1 MNTQDIVLLPGRRT
15 PFVEYNGAFRHLRAQ
30 DLGIHAAAGALQT
43 AGVEAALV
51 DHVVMGMVLQ
61 TTADGL
67 YAARHVGLG
76 AGCPVGTPALIV
88 NRLCGSGLEA
98 IQEGARLV
106 RQGEASVVLAG
117 GMEAMSQAPFVL
129 RGDLR
134 TGLRLG
140 GGKLEDSL
148 MQGLYDPQCGLFM
161 AQTAENIARDR
172 HLGREAQDA
181 FAAESQRRAVAAWEA
196 GIFAE
201 EVLPMEVSQG
211 RKVLRVD
218 RDDHLKPG
226 TTVEVLARLAPAFG
240 RDGTV
245 TGGNASG
252 IVDGAAALVVT
263 SAGEAEARGWK
274 PLARIAAYAA
284 VGVEPDRMGL
294 GPVPAIRKA
303 LALAGRTVADM
314 DLVEVNEAFAAQC
327 LAVMH
332 DLELDPAK
340 TNVHGGAIALGHP
353 LGASGA
359 RLALHL
365 GYRLRAENKRWGL
378 ASLCV
383 GGGMGVAMVLERC

>member
-1 MNTQDIVLLPGRRT
+1 MASDIVLLPGKRT
-15 PFVEYNGAFRHLRAQ
+15 PFAEYNGSLRHLRAQ
-30 DLGIHAAAGALQT
+30 DLGTHAARGAL
-43 AGVEAALV
+43 EAAKV
-51 DHVVMGMVLQ
+51 APDRIDHVVMGMVLQ

-76 AGCPVGTPALIV
+76 AGCPVATPALLV

-98 IQEGARLV
+98 VQEAARLI
-106 RQGEASVVLAG
+106 RLGEASVVLAG

-140 GGKLEDSL
+140 AGKLEDSL
-148 MQGLYDPQCGLFM
+148 MQGLYDTQCGLFM

-172 HLGREAQDA
+172 GLGREAQDA
-181 FAAESQRRAVAAWEA
+181 FAAESQRRAAEAWEA
-196 GIFAE
+196 GFFAE
-201 EVLPMEVSQG
+201 EVLSLDVAQG
-211 RKVLRVD
+211 RKTARVE

-226 TTVEVLARLAPAFG
+226 TTADVLGKLPPAFG
-240 RDGTV
+240 KEGTV

-252 IVDGAAALVVT
+252 IVDGAAAMVVT
-263 SAGEAEARGWK
+263 SAETARREGWT
-274 PLARIAAYAA
+274 PLARVAAYAA
-284 VGVEPDRMGL
+284 VGVEPARMGL
-294 GPVPAIRKA
+294 GPVPAVRQA
-303 LALAGRTVADM
+303 LQAAGLGIGDV

-332 DLELDPAK
+332 DLDLDPAR

-365 GYRLRAENKRWGL
+365 AYRLRAEGKRWGL
-378 ASLCV
+378 AALCV
-383 GGGMGVAMVLERC
+383 GGGMGVAMLLERC

>member
-1 MNTQDIVLLPGRRT
+1 MNPEDIVLLAGKRT
-15 PFVEYNGAFRHLRAQ
+15 PFAEYNGQLRHLRAQ
-30 DLGIHAAAGALQT
+30 DLGIHAAKGALAA
-43 AGVEAALV
+43 AGVEAGDV

-76 AGCPVGTPALIV
+76 AGCPVATPALIV

-98 IQEGARLV
+98 LQEAARLI
-106 RQGEASVVLAG
+106 RGKEAAVVLAG

-140 GGKLEDSL
+140 AGRLEDSL

-172 HLGREAQDA
+172 SLGREAQDA
-181 FAAESQRRAVAAWEA
+181 FAAESQRRADAAWNA
-196 GIFAE
+196 GVFAE
-201 EVLPMEVSQG
+201 EVLPITVAQG
-211 RKVLRVD
+211 RKTVEVE

-226 TTVEVLARLAPAFG
+226 TTAEVLARLAPAFG
-240 RDGTV
+240 KEGTV

-252 IVDGAAALVVT
+252 IVDGAAAMVVT
-263 SAGEAEARGWK
+263 SASEAARRGWR

-303 LALAGRTVADM
+303 LAAAGLTVADM

-332 DLELDPAK
+332 DLDLDPAR
-340 TNVHGGAIALGHP
+340 TNVNGGAIALGHP

-365 GYRLRAENKRWGL
+365 SYRLRAEDKRWGL

>member
-1 MNTQDIVLLPGRRT
+1 MNPADIVLLPGKRT
-15 PFVEYNGAFRHLRAQ
+15 PFAEYNGHFRNLRAQ
-30 DLGIHAAAGALQT
+30 DLGIHAAQAALAA
-43 AGVEAALV
+43 AGVDPARV
-51 DHVVMGMVLQ
+51 DSVVLGMVLQ

-76 AGCPVGTPALIV
+76 AGCPEAAPALIV

-98 IQEGARLV
+98 IQEAARQIRL
-106 RQGEASVVLAG
+106 GEASVVLAG

-148 MQGLYDPQCGLFM
+148 MQGLFDPQCGLYM

-172 HLGREAQDA
+172 GLGRDAQDA
-181 FAAESQRRAVAAWEA
+181 FAAESQRRAAEAWDA

-201 EVLPMEVSQG
+201 EVTPLTVAQG
-211 RKVLRVD
+211 RKSITVD

-226 TTVEVLARLAPAFG
+226 TTAEVLARLSPAFG
-240 RDGTV
+240 KEGTV

-252 IVDGAAALVVT
+252 IVDGAVAMVVT
-263 SAGEAEARGWK
+263 SAAEAAKQGWT
-274 PLARIAAYAA
+274 PLARVAGYAA
-284 VGVEPDRMGL
+284 VGVEPARMGL
-294 GPVPAIRKA
+294 GPVPAIRKV
-303 LALAGRTVADM
+303 LGDLGMTVADM

-327 LAVMH
+327 LAVAH
-332 DLELDPAK
+332 DLGLDPAK

-365 GYRLRAENKRWGL
+365 GYRLRAEQKRWGL
-378 ASLCV
+378 AALCV

>member
-1 MNTQDIVLLPGRRT
+1 MADEIVLLPGKRT
-15 PFVEYNGAFRHLRAQ
+15 PFAEYNGHFRHLRAQ
-30 DLGIHAAAGALQT
+30 DLGVHAARGALQA
-43 AGVEAALV
+43 AGVAAERV

-76 AGCPVGTPALIV
+76 AGCPVATPALVV

-98 IQEGARLV
+98 IQEAGRQIRL
-106 RQGEASVVLAG
+106 GEASVVLAG

-148 MQGLYDPQCGLFM
+148 LQGLYDTQCGLFM

-172 HLGREAQDA
+172 GLGREAQDA
-181 FAAESQRRAVAAWEA
+181 FAAESQRRAAEAWEA
-196 GIFAE
+196 GVFQE
-201 EVLPMEVSQG
+201 EVLPMSVGEGKRAATVS
-211 RKVLRVD
+211 

-226 TTVEVLARLAPAFG
+226 TTVEALARLAPAFG
-240 RDGTV
+240 REGTV

-252 IVDGAAALVVT
+252 IVDGAAAMVVT
-263 SAGEAEARGWK
+263 SAGTAAREGWS
-274 PLARIAAYAA
+274 PLARVAAYAA

-294 GPVPAIRKA
+294 GPVPAVRQV
-303 LALAGRTVADM
+303 LASAGLRIGDV

-332 DLELDPAK
+332 DLDLDPARN
-340 TNVHGGAIALGHP
+340 NVHGGAIALGHP
-353 LGASGA
+353 LGASGT

-365 GYRLRAENKRWGL
+365 AYRLREEGKRWGL
-378 ASLCV
+378 AALCV
-383 GGGMGVAMVLERC
+383 GGGMGVAMLLERC

>member
-1 MNTQDIVLLPGRRT
+1 MSPEIVLLPGKRT
-15 PFVEYNGAFRHLRAQ
+15 PFAEYNGALRHLRAQ
-30 DLGIHAAAGALQT
+30 DLGIQAARGALD
-43 AGVEAALV
+43 AGGVDADRV

-76 AGCPVGTPALIV
+76 AGCPVATPALLV

-98 IQEGARLV
+98 VQEAARLI
-106 RQGEASVVLAG
+106 RLGEASVVLAG

-148 MQGLYDPQCGLFM
+148 MQGLYDTQCGLFM

-172 HLGREAQDA
+172 ALGREAQDA
-181 FAAESQRRAVAAWEA
+181 FAAESQRRAAEAWDG

-201 EVLPMEVSQG
+201 EVLPLDVAQG
-211 RKVLRVD
+211 RKTLRVD

-226 TTVEVLARLAPAFG
+226 TTVEALSKLPPAFG
-240 RDGTV
+240 KEGTV

-252 IVDGAAALVVT
+252 IVDGAAAMVVA
-263 SAGEAEARGWK
+263 SAATAAKEGWT
-274 PLARIAAYAA
+274 PLARLAAYAA
-284 VGVEPDRMGL
+284 VGVEPARMGL
-294 GPVPAIRKA
+294 GPVPAVRQA
-303 LALAGRTVADM
+303 LQAAGLGIQDV

-332 DLELDPAK
+332 DLDLDPAK

-365 GYRLRAENKRWGL
+365 GYRLRAERKRWGL
-378 ASLCV
+378 AALCV
-383 GGGMGVAMVLERC
+383 GGGMGVAMLLERC

>member
-1 MNTQDIVLLPGRRT
+1 MTPDIVLLPGKRT
-15 PFVEYNGAFRHLRAQ
+15 PFAEYNGSFRHLRAQ
-30 DLGIHAAAGALQT
+30 DMGVHAAKGAL
-43 AGVEAALV
+43 EAAKV
-51 DHVVMGMVLQ
+51 PPERIDHVVMGMVLQ

-76 AGCPVGTPALIV
+76 AGCPVATPALIV

-98 IQEGARLV
+98 IQEAARMIRL
-106 RQGEASVVLAG
+106 GEASVVLAG

-140 GGKLEDSL
+140 AGKLEDSL
-148 MQGLYDPQCGLFM
+148 LQGLYDTQCGLFM

-172 HLGREAQDA
+172 GLGREAQDA
-181 FAAESQRRAVAAWEA
+181 FAAESQRRAAAAWEA

-201 EVLPMEVSQG
+201 EVLPLDVAQG
-211 RKVLRVD
+211 RRTLRVE

-226 TTVEVLARLAPAFG
+226 TTVDVLGKLPPAFG
-240 RDGTV
+240 KEGTV

-252 IVDGAAALVVT
+252 IVDGAAAMVVT
-263 SAGEAEARGWK
+263 SAETATMEGWT
-274 PLARIAAYAA
+274 PLARVAAYAA
-284 VGVEPDRMGL
+284 VGVEPARMGL
-294 GPVPAIRKA
+294 GPVPAARQA
-303 LALAGRTVADM
+303 LQAAGLGTGEV

-332 DLELDPAK
+332 DLGLDPAK

-365 GYRLRAENKRWGL
+365 AYRLRAEGKRWGL
-378 ASLCV
+378 AALCV

>member
-1 MNTQDIVLLPGRRT
+1 MSPEIVLLPGKRT
-15 PFVEYNGAFRHLRAQ
+15 PFAEYNGALRHLRAQ
-30 DLGIHAAAGALQT
+30 DLGIHAARGALDA
-43 AGVEAALV
+43 AGVDAGRV

-76 AGCPVGTPALIV
+76 AGCPVAAPALIV

-98 IQEGARLV
+98 LQEAARLI
-106 RQGEASVVLAG
+106 RLREASVVLAG

-140 GGKLEDSL
+140 AGRLEDSL
-148 MQGLYDPQCGLFM
+148 MQGLYDTQCGLFM
-161 AQTAENIARDR
+161 AQTAENIAKDR
-172 HLGREAQDA
+172 GLGREDQDA
-181 FAAESQRRAVAAWEA
+181 FAAESQRRAADAWEA
-196 GIFAE
+196 GVFAG
-201 EVLPMEVSQG
+201 EVLPMAVGEG
-211 RKVLRVD
+211 RRAASVE

-226 TTVEVLARLAPAFG
+226 TTVEALARLAPAFG
-240 RDGTV
+240 REGTV

-252 IVDGAAALVVT
+252 IVDGAAAMVVT
-263 SAGEAEARGWK
+263 SAETAAREGWT
-274 PLARIAAYAA
+274 PLARIAGYAA
-284 VGVEPDRMGL
+284 VGVEPARMGL
-294 GPVPAIRKA
+294 GPVPAARQA
-303 LALAGRTVADM
+303 LAQAGVGIRDV

-340 TNVHGGAIALGHP
+340 TNVDGGAIALGHP
-353 LGASGA
+353 LGASGT

-365 GYRLRAENKRWGL
+365 GLRLRATGKRWGL
-378 ASLCV
+378 AALCV
-383 GGGMGVAMVLERC
+383 GGGMGVAMVLERA

>member
-1 MNTQDIVLLPGRRT
+1 MSDDIVLLPGKRT
-15 PFVEYNGAFRHLRAQ
+15 PFAEYNGHFRHLRAQ
-30 DLGIHAAAGALQT
+30 DLGVHAGKAALAA
-43 AGVEAALV
+43 AGVEAGRV

-76 AGCPVGTPALIV
+76 AGCPVAAPALVV

-98 IQEGARLV
+98 IQEAARLL
-106 RQGEASVVLAG
+106 RLGEAEVVLAG

-148 MQGLYDPQCGLFM
+148 LQGLYDTQCGLFM
-161 AQTAENIARDR
+161 AQTAENVARDR
-172 HLGREAQDA
+172 ALGREAQDA
-181 FAAESQRRAVAAWEA
+181 FAAESQRRAAEAWGA
-196 GIFAE
+196 GVFE
-201 EVLPMEVSQG
+201 DEVEPMEVG
-211 RKVLRVD
+211 EGKRAVRVE

-226 TTVEVLARLAPAFG
+226 TTVEALARLSPAFG
-240 RDGTV
+240 KDGTV

-252 IVDGAAALVVT
+252 IVDGAAAMVVT
-263 SAGEAEARGWK
+263 SAATAAREGWT
-274 PLARIAAYAA
+274 PLARVAAYAA
-284 VGVEPDRMGL
+284 VGVEPARMGL
-294 GPVPAIRKA
+294 GPVPAVRA
-303 LALAGRTVADM
+303 VLQAAGLRIQDV

-353 LGASGA
+353 LGASGT

-365 GYRLRAENKRWGL
+365 AYRLRAEGKRWGL
-378 ASLCV
+378 AALCV
-383 GGGMGVAMVLERC
+383 GGGMGVAMLLERC